1 MRKGLQSHLTGNH
14 AALGVGGLSWQ
25 LSGLRRLVS
34 TSENGDVLFAVPQP
48 GCLSISVTPLRTL
61 LGGGELHTSLEPSR
75 DIN

>member
-1 MRKGLQSHLTGNH
+1 MRKGLQRHLTGNH

-48 GCLSISVTPLRTL
+48 GCLSISVTPPEDP
-61 LGGGELHTSLEPSR
+61 LGGGNSIPP
-75 DIN
+75 